1 MRSVVGISG
10 LQAGEDVN
18 DALLERIAS
27 ALERIASAL
36 EAAPAPQPPPPPP
49 PPPSPPP
56 TALPQGQSLID
67 YLAARNIR
75 PRDPIAAQ
83 PQEENGEADLDALA
97 WLIGE
102 RWANVKP
109 LIEAVKARLSSGD
122 ALSLDLRGQGE
133 AVISDTCAIAHRAH
147 ALGLLEGYRY
157 HRSPVR
163 RLDARPSRAPIAQ
176 RFWAGGWLE
185 RWARQVA
192 LRAVAQLRPGAACAW
207 LANLP
212 VILPTGE
219 GSEID
224 FLLAAGS
231 TVLWI
236 ETKSGDYQE
245 HMDKYSRVRRM
256 LGLPSSNAII
266 LLAHPQAPHRALSG
280 LYALTVCGLDE
291 FPARVALALGE
302 NEKSAASTG
311 PENEK
316 TPAE

>member
-36 EAAPAPQPPPPPP
+36 EAAPAPQPPAPQPPPP
-49 PPPSPPP
+49 PQP

-122 ALSLDLRGQGE
+122 ALSLNLRGQGE

-147 ALGLLEGYRY
+147 ALGLLEEYRY

-163 RLDARPSRAPIAQ
+163 RLDARPSRAPVAQ

-192 LRAVAQLRPGAACAW
+192 LRAVAQLRPGAAWTW

-219 GSEID
+219 GFEID
-224 FLLAAGS
+224 FLLATTDG
-231 TVLWI
+231 TILWI

-245 HMDKYSRVRRM
+245 HLDKYSRVRRM